1 MKNKIKSNYTQ
12 FVRRSVGMG
21 MHFTKAELQA
31 AYVFHI
37 YTDATESDALE
48 AQAMINKKSYF
59 YEQIENLKEEIKS
72 LKRTINDYKVE
83 ITCYRNK

>member
-1 MKNKIKSNYTQ
+1 MKTKIKSNYTQ
-12 FVRRSVGMG
+12 FVRISVYQG

-31 AYVFHI
+31 AYIFHI

-59 YEQIENLKEEIKS
+59 YRGSEIK
-72 LKRTINDYKVE
+72 
-83 ITCYRNK
+83 IT